1 MRSDVVRGC
10 GLSQLRTFRPHRKA
24 LKALRAAGQDPL
36 TVEVKLSP
44 QDIDQVRV
52 GQMASLRFSSFN
64 QRTTPELD
72 GRVSFVSAD
81 ITQDQKT
88 GNSFYTGRISVS
100 DSELM
105 RLGEV
110 KLIAGMPVEA
120 FVKTSER
127 NMISYLTKPMADQIA
142 RAFRETALGTFS
154 GIDLFRKKGP

>member
-1 MRSDVVRGC
+1 
-10 GLSQLRTFRPHRKA
+10 
-24 LKALRAAGQDPL
+24 
-36 TVEVKLSP
+36 
-44 QDIDQVRV
+44 
-52 GQMASLRFSSFN
+52 MASLWFSSFN

-88 GNSFYTGRISVS
+88 GNSFYTGRISGS

-120 FVKTSER
+120 FVKATSR
-127 NMISYLTKPMADQIA
+127 HTICSPQSTAGSPKALTRSISN
-142 RAFRETALGTFS
+142 
-154 GIDLFRKKGP
+154 GPRPCSTN